1 MKGRCWSQPEGTEF
15 LPAACKALGKAGR
28 GALPMAW
35 GGALRPRGPG
45 RATPQHPT
53 GRALPAGGGAGRRA
67 LTHSL
72 LVLVLFFLGTGMK
85 M

>member
-35 GGALRPRGPG
+35 GEGGRWGRGAQGGGHPD
-45 RATPQHPT
+45 TP
-53 GRALPAGGGAGRRA
+53 PAGPFQLAAGRRV

-72 LVLVLFFLGTGMK
+72 LVLVLFSLGTGMK